1 MKIAILG
8 IKGVPGHHGVE
19 VVVDSLLPHL
29 SSLGHE
35 ITVYGYDNYT
45 ENMSDYCGARV
56 KVISGFSSS
65 SLEMITH
72 MWNASVDV
80 NKKKFDIIHIHSTDP
95 CLLAWKPRA
104 LYGII
109 ATSHGQAY
117 IRKKWGFILRTMSKI
132 AERLFIMIPKK
143 KTSVSKPLSEYYE
156 IKYKHE
162 VKFIPNGIKFRSK
175 PDETLLEQWG
185 LKSQQYFFSSAG
197 RVERTKGLHTLF
209 KAYSAL
215 NTDFRL
221 VIAGG
226 GRGSDFE
233 YLEELMR
240 NKPEDILYTGFL
252 TGEEFYALYAHARIF
267 IFPSE
272 YEAMSMALLEGLSF
286 GTPTVFS
293 NIPENEAVAKGLGTS
308 FKVSD
313 DVHLAN
319 QLRNVLDN
327 YDNAQKIGKKA
338 AKIVKKRHDWEIIAR
353 QYNDL
358 YEKMREQNMGRTEM
372 HSACETSKH

>member
-1 MKIAILG
+1 MKIAVLG

-35 ITVYGYDNYT
+35 ITVYGYDTYT
-45 ENMSDYCGARV
+45 EHMLNYYGARV
-56 KVISGFSSS
+56 KVVSGFSSS

-80 NKKKFDIIHIHSTDP
+80 NKEEFDIIHIHSTDP

-104 LYGII
+104 QHGII
-109 ATSHGQAY
+109 STSHGQAY
-117 IRKKWGFILRTMSKI
+117 LRKKWGFIPSTMSKI
-132 AERLFIMIPKK
+132 AERLFIMIPQK
-143 KTSVSKPLSEYYE
+143 KTSVSKPLAEFYSKKYQRE
-156 IKYKHE
+156 I
-162 VKFIPNGIKFRSK
+162 KFIPNGIKFRKK
-175 PDETLLEQWG
+175 PDKTLLEKWG
-185 LKSQQYFFSSAG
+185 LKSQQFFFCSAG
-197 RVERTKGLHTLF
+197 RIERTKGLHTLF

-215 NTDFRL
+215 STDRRL

-226 GRGSDFE
+226 GSGSDLE
-233 YLEELMR
+233 YLDEIMR
-240 NKPEDILYTGFL
+240 NKPEGILYTGFI
-252 TGEEFYALYAHARIF
+252 TGDEFYALYAHARIF

-319 QLRNVLDN
+319 QLRHVLDN

-338 AKIVKKRHDWEIIAR
+338 EKIIKKRHDWKIIAR

-358 YEKMREQNMGRTEM
+358 YEEMREENMGRTEM